1 MFADTCSIDREPKA
15 AMHFFQ
21 LAAAQGHALSQN
33 SLSTLHV
40 ENEDYDEAEE
50 YYQYAANQG
59 HALAQYNTG
68 MMYEPDFHAL
78 AQYNTGMMY
87 EPDFEM

>member
-1 MFADTCSIDREPKA
+1 
-15 AMHFFQ
+15 MHFFQ